1 MKLSRQR
8 KLISRACLMA
18 AASLIAAVPTVRAA
32 NVFFDQNAATI
43 GTSGTGAWDA
53 TSAFWVN
60 AGTGT
65 SIPGNVAG
73 AAYTFT
79 NADTAY
85 FIGQSGTITGSASVT
100 ASGGASGQ
108 AVITTTNTTGLA
120 VGMTVTGTGIP
131 AGATITAITANT
143 NFTISANLTAT
154 AAGTVVAA
162 QLVTLN
168 GLYDSTQG
176 MTLSL
181 IHI

>member
-1 MKLSRQR
+1 
-8 KLISRACLMA
+8 MA
-18 AASLIAAVPTVRAA
+18 AASLLAAVPTVRAA

-100 ASGGASGQ
+100 ASGRSIAWTSTSWAFAQAIACHSGLNVANGANAARPGS
-108 AVITTTNTTGLA
+108 
-120 VGMTVTGTGIP
+120 
-131 AGATITAITANT
+131 
-143 NFTISANLTAT
+143 
-154 AAGTVVAA
+154 AGT
-162 QLVTLN
+162 
-168 GLYDSTQG
+168 
-176 MTLSL
+176 
-181 IHI
+181 